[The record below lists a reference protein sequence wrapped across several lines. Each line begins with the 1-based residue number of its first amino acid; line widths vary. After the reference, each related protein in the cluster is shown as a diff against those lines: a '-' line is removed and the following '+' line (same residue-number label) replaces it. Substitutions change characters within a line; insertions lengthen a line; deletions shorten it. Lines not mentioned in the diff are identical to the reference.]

1 MRAVKS
7 IRCFFCQGIE
17 EKPHPQFLV
26 SSQRLFPRYK
36 NDFHHWM
43 SAAVMADLL
52 LFHSFHNLFQ
62 RFLKPKVSS
71 QKVSSFKRELSLN
84 AIWTRSEDQRMK
96 TTAWLFHEWVVSKL
110 VSKLVARWI
119 LQWSFYFFYSNVL
132 LSQTICSYCSYFMS
146 KLTDRPSFF
155 LFIYIHIY
163 PSQNLNPQSKSS
175 GINISTVGALLFMN
189 NLPKSLFSEQFHG
202 CCSVIT
208 CLCCVCPGC

>member
-43 SAAVMADLL
+43 SAAAMADLL
-52 LFHSFHNLFQ
+52 LFHSFHNFFQ
-62 RFLKPKVSS
+62 RFLKPNVSS

-96 TTAWLFHEWVVSKL
+96 TSAWLFHEWVVSKL
-110 VSKLVARWI
+110 VSKVVARRI
-119 LQWSFYFFYSNVL
+119 LQWSFYFFYC
-132 LSQTICSYCSYFMS
+132 QMFCSAKQFVHTAHILCLNS
-146 KLTDRPSFF
+146 LTDLHSFF
-155 LFIYIHIY
+155 SFIFIFIHRKI
-163 PSQNLNPQSKSS
+163 
-175 GINISTVGALLFMN
+175 
-189 NLPKSLFSEQFHG
+189 
-202 CCSVIT
+202 
-208 CLCCVCPGC
+208 